1 MSSVVL
7 EPVFFIPCR
16 GVNRW
21 FLSNDS
27 SSVDGIDGMGTDGQF
42 VGDEANNAM
51 RYVAEADQFLSTD
64 WPLVFI
70 GPSGVG
76 KTTLAVSVAGRVA
89 EQSNPNGPRNVTFWS
104 AVEFSRRYRSACETD
119 SVADWRQLLAGSGIL
134 VIDGLEDLET
144 HPAAQKEL
152 VHVLDLLQTKQI
164 PVIFTVNQQFLRSD
178 KLMPQLESRLMGGLS
193 LQVNPPGL
201 HARRLLVR
209 SLVSESKLSLSDEAV
224 EFIAGQLPVTAPR
237 LKHFLN
243 QLFLTL
249 SSNSGKR
256 KNDAHLNL
264 VEVSEAV
271 VTKHLN
277 QFRSSA
283 IKSHCDMIVRSVAA
297 AFKLKPKDLKSGSR
311 KQTIALARA
320 ISIYFQRTLLELSFT
335 KIGANFGGRDHST
348 IVHSKNKIEKIVN
361 SDCEENDE
369 LRRLIVDLNGQIN
382 DQIASVLPV

>member
-1 MSSVVL
+1 MSSVTL

-27 SSVDGIDGMGTDGQF
+27 SSVDGIEGMGLNNHF
-42 VGDEANNAM
+42 IGDESNNTM
-51 RYVAEADQFLSTD
+51 RYVADADQFLATD
-64 WPLVFI
+64 WPLVFV

-89 EQSNPNGPRNVTFWS
+89 EQSNPNGPRNVTFWT

-164 PVIFTVNQQFLRSD
+164 PVILTVNQQFLRSD
-178 KLMPQLESRLMGGLS
+178 KLMPHLESRLSFGLS

-201 HARRLLVR
+201 QARRVLVS
-209 SLVSESKLSLSDEAV
+209 SLVSESKLTLSDEAV
-224 EFIAGQLPVTAPR
+224 EFVAQQLPVTAPR

-243 QLFLTL
+243 QLFLAL
-249 SSNSGKR
+249 SSNQK
-256 KNDAHLNL
+256 KEDHQNL

-277 QFRSSA
+277 QFRSA
-283 IKSHCDMIVRSVAA
+283 ATKSHCDMIVRSVAA

-320 ISIYFQRTLLELSFT
+320 ISIYFQRTLLDLSFT

-361 SDCEENDE
+361 SNCEENEE
-369 LRRLIVDLNGQIN
+369 LRRLIADLNSQID
-382 DQIASVLPV
+382 DQIASALPV